1 MQADRFTIK
10 TQEALQAAI
19 ALAAGRNHTETQP
32 EHLLLALLEQPES
45 VVLPVL
51 RKLGAQPETIRR
63 ELNAALDKL
72 PTITAGANEPGTS
85 RELMDVL
92 RLAEREAGKLG
103 DEYISTEHILL
114 ALSNAQGGEA
124 AKSLNRNG
132 PTHKAL

>member
-10 TQEALQAAI
+10 SQEALQAAI

-63 ELNAALDKL
+63 ELNAALDRL
-72 PTITAGANEPGTS
+72 PTITPGAKDPGTS
-85 RELMDVL
+85 RELMEVL
-92 RLAEREAGKLG
+92 QREKGCDARGMVC
-103 DEYISTEHILL
+103 TLL
-114 ALSNAQGGEA
+114 AC
-124 AKSLNRNG
+124 
-132 PTHKAL
+132 P